1 MKCTKFKEGDVV
13 LVKSCA
19 GTSIPAVKVKLMT
32 KIIVPGAKG
41 NKFDWPGY
49 ICWKAVLVCEKEV
62 KMLRKQFQIP
72 YTYPSDV
79 ETQVFDKD
87 IIKRIKTENKTVTRR
102 RQPKAYVQRGRA
114 RNHKS

>member
-1 MKCTKFKEGDVV
+1 MKYTKFKEGDVV

-19 GTSIPAVKVKLMT
+19 GAAIPVVKVKLLK
-32 KIIVPGAKG
+32 KIIVSEAKG
-41 NKFDWPGY
+41 NNFDWPGY
-49 ICWKAVLVCEKEV
+49 VCWRAALVCEKEV
-62 KMLRKQFQIP
+62 KMLRKRFQIP
-72 YTYPSDV
+72 YTYPNDV

-102 RQPKAYVQRGRA
+102 RRPKAYGQRGRA